1 MTVGYEGSMGVLPHV
16 VQAEMEVLYVVRE
29 PSRSVMTVFWM
40 IAIAGRGVV
49 KTRVTV
55 SWEIPVSVEA
65 EVLVLVLKLELEL
78 KPVITPVF
86 FPVALVPGLILDSR
100 VCGTGLPLWE
110 R

>member
-1 MTVGYEGSMGVLPHV
+1 MAVAVAVVATVGYEGPMGVLPHV
-16 VQAEMEVLYVVRE
+16 VQAEMEVLYVVR
-29 PSRSVMTVFWM
+29 V
-40 IAIAGRGVV
+40 IAIAGRGVAEI
-49 KTRVTV
+49 RVTV
-55 SWEIPVSVEA
+55 SWEIPASVEA